1 MREGQAGSLRGLPTL
16 HARTSQHPAPQRILA
31 PQPSG
36 AESIQHS
43 SYSLLWGS
51 RPSRTTLGP
60 PCARRLPPRHSSLP
74 ARLASVLSQP
84 QVESSGAG
92 RKALSLGRSHML
104 SLLPSCPP
112 PEIAAALG
120 MSNHSFLGAALALGG

>member
-1 MREGQAGSLRGLPTL
+1 MLSARAGGNEEGEQVGGRRTRGQKT
-16 HARTSQHPAPQRILA
+16 R
-31 PQPSG
+31 
-36 AESIQHS
+36 
-43 SYSLLWGS
+43 
-51 RPSRTTLGP
+51 LGP
-60 PCARRLPPRHSSLP
+60 RPLPRHSSLP